1 MMDMY
6 QDHERR
12 ANPRS
17 RCLKGARIVLSN
29 GNSTL
34 ACRVRNRS
42 ETGIRL
48 SADQT
53 GIVPDSFT
61 LVHDGETH
69 GQLCKV
75 TWRSQTDLG
84 AVVLAD
90 TELTSTGL
98 NQSKPLMRKLTTNPL
113 MRYPV

>member
-1 MMDMY
+1 MMNL
-6 QDHERR
+6 QPDHERR
-12 ANPRS
+12 ATPRS

-42 ETGIRL
+42 ENGLRL

-53 GIVPDSFT
+53 SLVPNAFT

-75 TWRSQTDLG
+75 TWRTPTELG
-84 AVVLAD
+84 AAVVAE
-90 TELTSTGL
+90 TELARTGL
-98 NQSKPLMRKLTTNPL
+98 NQSKPLMRKLN
-113 MRYPV
+113 